1 MSKKKQQ
8 SYGDM
13 AQSIEKMRAA
23 MEKEKERMAG
33 VMVKA
38 LLTDQTAVKLGNCTD
53 AELKRVMSMLAGH
66 VDECLAALEAD
77 RRTRKDRAVLA
88 ETQQ

>member
-8 SYGDM
+8 SYGEM
-13 AQSIEKMRAA
+13 AQNIEKMRAE

-38 LLTDQTAVKLGNCTD
+38 LMTNEVAIKLGDCSD
-53 AELKRVMSMLAGH
+53 AELRRVMSMLAGY
-66 VDECLAALEAD
+66 VDECIARMED
-77 RRTRKDRAVLA
+77 EKRSRSAV
-88 ETQQ
+88 QQAGAV